1 MNTRRGDAASSRR
14 GALNARDTADE
25 FAAFQAIPG
34 GAWAGG
40 ESRMVGATF
49 RRDDGPIFEVGRWWQ
64 PWGVRFWGE
73 REGKEKRRRKE
84 KIERR
89 EKERG
94 KKIISGFR
102 FLVRVKNP
110 ILYSS
115 QK

>member
-1 MNTRRGDAASSRR
+1 MNTRRGGAASSRR

-40 ESRMVGATF
+40 GSRMVGATF
-49 RRDDGPIFEVGRWWQ
+49 RRDGGPISEVGRWWQ
-64 PWGVRFWGE
+64 PWGVRSRGE
-73 REGKEKRRRKE
+73 RGKEKRRRKE

-94 KKIISGFR
+94 KKMISGFR

>member
-1 MNTRRGDAASSRR
+1 MVAA
-14 GALNARDTADE
+14 L
-25 FAAFQAIPG
+25 
-34 GAWAGG
+34 GG
-40 ESRMVGATF
+40 EVS
-49 RRDDGPIFEVGRWWQ
+49 GR
-64 PWGVRFWGE
+64 E
-73 REGKEKRRRKE
+73 RGKENRRRKE

-115 QK
+115 QKIKFNDFSKIFKS